1 MSFTK
6 WLVLFLTLLLFTFT
20 NSKAVEKASTQTTF
34 YLASY
39 GNDANPGTK
48 KLPWKTVEPL
58 NNRKFA
64 PGDTVFFARG
74 SNFRGGFVISSSGE
88 PSKERPGRFEQDGH
102 SRGKD

>member
-1 MSFTK
+1 MRIIK
-6 WLVLFLTLLLFTFT
+6 WLMLFLTI
-20 NSKAVEKASTQTTF
+20 AVFVVGPGQAGAKVPDQTTF